1 MVLPLL
7 IKMEFEVNDQLFH
20 CWSEIFPLK
29 RHSYDLTG
37 GQAWL
42 WVSISVPECTWMSR
56 VGRAIF
62 RIKSYEKPFYVAAA
76 VKPLVYV
83 FSSILD
89 ALWHWASMALA
100 PSCRVGTSR
109 LARLSLRAGFHTR
122 PPFLECLERQEQ
134 REMLHR
140 PAYEVTSLD
149 TA

>member
-1 MVLPLL
+1 MVTILGHNSLVRDFPNIQALGCAQGGIPGRYFLMVLPLL
-7 IKMEFEVNDQLFH
+7 IKMEFEVHDQLFH

-83 FSSILD
+83 FFL
-89 ALWHWASMALA
+89 
-100 PSCRVGTSR
+100 PSGRC
-109 LARLSLRAGFHTR
+109 
-122 PPFLECLERQEQ
+122 
-134 REMLHR
+134 
-140 PAYEVTSLD
+140 D
-149 TA
+149 TGPRWL